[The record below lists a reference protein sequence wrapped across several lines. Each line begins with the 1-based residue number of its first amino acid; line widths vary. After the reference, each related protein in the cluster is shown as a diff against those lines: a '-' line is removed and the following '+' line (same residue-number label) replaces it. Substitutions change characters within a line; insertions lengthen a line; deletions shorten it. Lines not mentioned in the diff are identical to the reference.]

1 MHPRDRSS
9 PLPSER
15 RCCDLP
21 RLAIAISTA
30 CSLLR
35 PNVGQAQPVASSVDP
50 PARPERDQPIVE
62 PAPQPAPEPTAAD
75 VAGAPVPGQESGRLD
90 PIDGGDS
97 PARLIGRGFLFL
109 PKVAVQAAL
118 APVRAGIWANE
129 RYHLRDRAHGVMFNE
144 PGTMGL
150 YPRVGLES
158 GYGVNFG
165 ARFVH
170 RDLLGEREHL
180 GLAASTGG
188 RFRHELEVTLR
199 SGDRFGEH
207 LRLAVKGEHDRRP
220 RERFYGIGNRD
231 AVAAPVE
238 PIDPLDPLDAGTA
251 GVEVRYRQ
259 QLLRGT
265 AIADV
270 RLTDELHVFASGA
283 LTDFEVGRSE
293 DGPAID
299 LVYMPESLVGWEGT
313 RHAYSE
319 LELRWDSR
327 RALSSWDPKPIYS
340 GGWLASVHGGRV
352 YRLDEGPH
360 FWRYG
365 ADLQRFVRLARGPRV
380 LAARAHVEGVSGS
393 PAEVPFFELPELGGV
408 KLLRGY
414 ATERFRDRIAA
425 LASLDYQWDL
435 SQMFSA
441 RLFTDVGRVYASA
454 DELSLTGLRV
464 GYGVGLDMHT
474 RTSFWLRSSIASS
487 IDGGIFLNLAFEPV
501 FTLDRRVEQR

>member
-9 PLPSER
+9 PPTPDR
-15 RCCDLP
+15 RRSRDLP
-21 RLAIAISTA
+21 RLAIAVSVA
-30 CSLLR
+30 GSLLR
-35 PNVGQAQPVASSVDP
+35 PGSGQAQPVASSVDP
-50 PARPERDQPIVE
+50 PSRPDRDRTIVE

-109 PKVAVQAAL
+109 PKVAIQAVI

-129 RYHLRDRAHGVMFNE
+129 QYHLRDRAHGVMFNE
-144 PGTMGL
+144 PGTIGL
-150 YPRVGLES
+150 YPRIGLES
-158 GYGVNFG
+158 GYGVNLG

-170 RDLLGEREHL
+170 RDLFGGREHL

-188 RFRHELEVTLR
+188 RFRRAFEVSLR
-199 SGDRFGEH
+199 SGNRFGEH
-207 LRLAVKGEHDRRP
+207 LRLALKGEHERRP
-220 RERFYGIGNRD
+220 KERFYGLGNRD
-231 AVAAPVE
+231 EVPAPMA
-238 PIDPLDPLDAGTA
+238 PLDPLDGGPAA
-251 GVEVRYRQ
+251 VEARYRQ

-299 LVYMPESLVGWEGT
+299 EVYLPGSLVGWEGT

-327 RALSSWDPKPIYS
+327 RALSSWEPKPIYS
-340 GGWLASVHGGRV
+340 GGWLASVYGGRV
-352 YRLDEGPH
+352 HRLDEGPD

-380 LAARAHVEGVSGS
+380 LAARAHVEAVSG
-393 PAEVPFFELPELGGV
+393 ARGEVPFFELPELGGS

-414 ATERFRDRIAA
+414 DTERFRDRIAA

-454 DELSLTGLRV
+454 DELALTGLRV
-464 GYGVGLDMHT
+464 GYGVGVDMHT
-474 RTSFWLRSSIASS
+474 RTSFWVRSSIASS
-487 IDGGIFLNLAFEPV
+487 IDGGIFLSLAFEPV
-501 FTLDRRVEQR
+501 FELDRRVEQR